1 MFDFTLLRK
10 LRRIQEI
17 TLQDVADSTK
27 IFPQNIQKIEKGMRE
42 GVTFR
47 TVEKIADAIGYDLV
61 LVRKQFQPSQGT
73 TMTHIEEI
81 KN

>member
-17 TLQDVADSTK
+17 TLQDVADTTN
-27 IFPQNIQKIEKGMRE
+27 IFPQNIHKIEKGMRE

-61 LVRKQFQPSQGT
+61 LVRKQIQPSQGT

>member
-17 TLQDVADSTK
+17 TLQNVADTTN

-61 LVRKQFQPSQGT
+61 LVRKQIQPSQGT